1 MGGRLPVTMID
12 TGIKLSDMS
21 TAWGLVQCVN
31 KDGTIAREY
40 VISAAAADAVRDGK
54 REHPPGCTLEE
65 WRTGRVFLFSRPL
78 HPGLALRSTKDG
90 SLMVNYGVRK
100 VGGRVLADVLV
111 IPAAQW
117 ELVGRD
123 SIRLPA
129 RLARI
134 VDLGHAEVL
143 PDVED

>member
-1 MGGRLPVTMID
+1 MID
-12 TGIKLSDMS
+12 TRIKLSDMS

-31 KDGTIAREY
+31 EDGTIAREY

-54 REHPPGCTLEE
+54 REHPPGCTLKE
-65 WRTGRVFLFSRPL
+65 WRTGRVFAFTRPL
-78 HPGLALRSTKDG
+78 HPGLALRNTKDG
-90 SLMVNYGVRK
+90 SLAVNFGVRK
-100 VGGRVLADVLV
+100 DGGRVKTDVMV
-111 IPAAQW
+111 IPTGQW

-123 SIRLPA
+123 GIRLPA